1 MKDKG
6 NTGMID
12 VGQKEKTY
20 RVAKAQAFVKL
31 GREILK
37 KVKNNEIPK
46 GNVLEMAKTASI
58 FAAKNTPQL
67 IPLCHIIEIEYANS
81 EFIFKT
87 DGILIESKVSAH
99 AKTGVEMEALTACSI
114 AALTIYDMCK
124 MFSKSIEIQ
133 NICLL
138 EKTGGKSGDYV
149 SRHSER
155 ARRAK

>member
-1 MKDKG
+1 MKNKG

-12 VGQKEKTY
+12 LGPKEKTY
-20 RVAKAQAFVKL
+20 RLAKAQAFVKL
-31 GREILK
+31 SREILK
-37 KVKNNEIPK
+37 KIKNKEIPK

-67 IPLCHIIEIEYANS
+67 IPLCHIIEIEYANT

-87 DGILIESKVSAH
+87 EGILIESKVSAH
-99 AKTGVEMEALTACSI
+99 AKTGVEMEALTACTV

-124 MFSKSIEIQ
+124 MFSKEIEIQ

-138 EKTGGKSGDYV
+138 EKTGGKSGTYKKGC
-149 SRHSER
+149 S
-155 ARRAK
+155 